1 VNSGDWQ
8 VSAPDDLEPT
18 RASAPASTKR
28 VLGWN
33 MAWNSAGLAV
43 ETAVGF
49 LVMPFLIKRLGESTY
64 GIWMVIGAL
73 TSYFGLLDLGTR
85 GSIGRHVAL
94 HHASGNRVALNQTVS
109 GGLLVLMLVG
119 ASIVTV
125 VFTCEPLFF
134 RLFAVPVEQQPDAS
148 LALRIVAV
156 QFALF
161 LIATAFDAI
170 IWGFQRFDWL
180 NAVEIPSSLM
190 RGGLTITMVATHADL
205 VTLAEITLAVT
216 VASGLTKCF
225 LAFRVDPQLRLGIRY
240 LSPSSLRE
248 LLGYGGWS
256 MIGMLA
262 VVTRTQLSTL
272 LIGSLLGLA
281 LVTPFAIASRLL
293 GVLNAGLSALTGV
306 ITPFATT
313 LHATDQKERQR
324 WIFLMGGHYN
334 AALVVVVVS
343 FLIVLGRSLIYLW
356 IGPKFP
362 EAALLLVILALGEFV
377 PGTQYVTNTIIL
389 ASARHRE
396 TALLALMEAAVVGG
410 LTFILIPVL
419 GLIGAVLSIAL
430 PAFLLRGVA
439 RMWWGC
445 RVVGVPL
452 RPYLLQA
459 VAGPI
464 CCVVLPAGIVGAAT
478 HYYPPRTWGVFL
490 GYGAAYIALFAIS
503 YLYLLRRTRSS
514 GSGFG
519 MPAVG
524 LAWKQM

>member
-1 VNSGDWQ
+1 MDRPV
-8 VSAPDDLEPT
+8 
-18 RASAPASTKR
+18 STKR
-28 VLGWN
+28 MLGRN
-33 MAWNSAGLAV
+33 MAWNTAGLGV

-49 LVMPFLIKRLGESTY
+49 LVMPFLIHRLGESTY
-64 GIWMVIGAL
+64 GIWIVLGAL

-94 HHASGNRVALNQTVS
+94 HHASNNRMALDQTVS
-109 GGLLVLMLVG
+109 SGLAVMALVG
-119 ASIVTV
+119 AATV
-125 VFTCEPLFF
+125 AVIFACEPLFF
-134 RLFAVPVEQQPDAS
+134 RLFAVPVELQAAAGM
-148 LALRIVAV
+148 ALRIVAV

-161 LIATAFDAI
+161 LVASAFDAI
-170 IWGFQRFDWL
+170 LWGFQRFDWL

-190 RGGLTITMVATHADL
+190 RGGLTLMLVKSDADL
-205 VTLAEITLAVT
+205 VTLAVITLAVT
-216 VASGLTKCF
+216 VASGLAKCL
-225 LAFRVDPQLRLGIRY
+225 LAFHVDPQLRLGIRY
-240 LSPSSLRE
+240 VSGSSLGE

-262 VVTRTQLSTL
+262 VVTRAQLSTL

-281 LVTPFAIASRLL
+281 LVTPYAIAARLL
-293 GVLNAGLSALTGV
+293 GTLNAGLTAVTGV

-334 AALVVVVVS
+334 TAIAVFFVS
-343 FLIVLGRSLIYLW
+343 FLIVLGRFLITLW

-362 EAALLLVILALGEFV
+362 ETALLLTIMALGEFL
-377 PGTQYVTNTIIL
+377 PGTQYVTSTIVL

-396 TALLALMEAAVVGG
+396 IALLSLAEVVTVCL
-410 LTFILIPVL
+410 LTFILIPIL
-419 GLIGAVLSIAL
+419 GLMGAVLAIAI
-430 PAFLLRGVA
+430 PAFLLRGIA

-445 RVVGVPL
+445 RVVGIPL

-459 VAGPI
+459 IAGPI
-464 CCVVLPAGIVGAAT
+464 CCVALPVVVVGLAT
-478 HYYPPRTWGVFL
+478 HYRPPQTWTLFV
-490 GYGAAYIALFAIS
+490 GYGAAYTGLFAS
-503 YLYLLRRTRSS
+503 CYFYLFKRSRSS